1 MTVFDII
8 LLVIMLLG
16 LFVGYKRGFFG
27 SITKPLK
34 LILSICLTIVVS
46 SPIINAWTRPFFTG
60 KVSAWI
66 YSSLLE
72 AYSGATE
79 GVAAEEIPSALK
91 FMAELF
97 NLDMSSL
104 ESGASSEEVLSLM
117 ADKMAAPIGNLIA
130 VVVTY
135 LALFIIF
142 MILLK
147 LVIWLFDSVFKKG
160 LIGKVNKILGLL
172 LGGVIAM
179 VVACVVA
186 NIAGA
191 VSADLARGAV
201 TQFFKN
207 INPFA
212 IVMSF

>member
-16 LFVGYKRGFFG
+16 LFLGYKRGFFG

-34 LILSICLTIVVS
+34 LVLSICLTIVVS
-46 SPIINAWTRPFFTG
+46 SPIINAWTRPYFTG

-66 YSSLLE
+66 YSSLSE
-72 AYSGATE
+72 AYAGAAD
-79 GVAAEEIPSALK
+79 GVATDEIPSALK
-91 FMAELF
+91 FMAEIF

-104 ESGASSEEVLSLM
+104 ESGATSEEILSLM
-117 ADKMAAPIGNLIA
+117 SDKMAAPIGNLIA

-147 LVIWLFDSVFKKG
+147 IVIWLFDSVFKKG

-172 LGGVIAM
+172 LGGVVAM
-179 VVACVVA
+179 VIACVAA

-191 VSADLARGAV
+191 VSENLASGV
-201 TQFFKN
+201 ITQFFKN

-212 IVMSF
+212 IVMKF